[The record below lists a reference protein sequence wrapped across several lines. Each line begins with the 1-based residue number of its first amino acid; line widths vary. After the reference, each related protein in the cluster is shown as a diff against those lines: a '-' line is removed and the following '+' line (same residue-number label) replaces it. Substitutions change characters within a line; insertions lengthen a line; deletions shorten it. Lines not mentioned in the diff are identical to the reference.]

1 MKARRRRVNK
11 EFIFVSDGR
20 ECRGVGGGGGG
31 GLSNDVYACRLF
43 LGGADPQTRRSTVR
57 ENFHTP
63 SKHNTVQAPY
73 YTLVLYV
80 SDA

>member
-1 MKARRRRVNK
+1 MM
-11 EFIFVSDGR
+11 FM
-20 ECRGVGGGGGG
+20 
-31 GLSNDVYACRLF
+31 LACRLF

-80 SDA
+80 SAA